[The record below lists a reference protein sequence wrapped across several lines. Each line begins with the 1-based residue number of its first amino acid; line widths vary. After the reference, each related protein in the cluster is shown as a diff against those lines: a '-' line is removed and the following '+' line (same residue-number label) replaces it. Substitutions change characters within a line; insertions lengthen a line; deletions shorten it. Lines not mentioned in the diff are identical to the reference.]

1 MRTLHDTTPACKI
14 SSDTRFH
21 GLPLASKGC
30 QGLVVLPHINT
41 PLTTVIV
48 TLSTQAFTSAAAALD
63 KCGKAASNSS
73 IEKISYIIIQISTCG
88 TCNDMTTSKAG
99 SIVSACQ
106 QNILSRFQQPN
117 PESFANPHLHTCG
130 HCGIATHRAALGALG
145 NNRTFWVGLLDLQ
158 SKSVHAPPPP
168 SLFLWLTWTQM
179 GLPEG
184 CRLGHR

>member
-1 MRTLHDTTPACKI
+1 
-14 SSDTRFH
+14 
-21 GLPLASKGC
+21 
-30 QGLVVLPHINT
+30 
-41 PLTTVIV
+41 
-48 TLSTQAFTSAAAALD
+48 
-63 KCGKAASNSS
+63 
-73 IEKISYIIIQISTCG
+73 
-88 TCNDMTTSKAG
+88 MTTSKAG

-179 GLPEG
+179 GWPEG
-184 CRLGHR
+184 CRLGHRSTCLRRRELQICELLLLRAHDESVDCLHNHACCSF